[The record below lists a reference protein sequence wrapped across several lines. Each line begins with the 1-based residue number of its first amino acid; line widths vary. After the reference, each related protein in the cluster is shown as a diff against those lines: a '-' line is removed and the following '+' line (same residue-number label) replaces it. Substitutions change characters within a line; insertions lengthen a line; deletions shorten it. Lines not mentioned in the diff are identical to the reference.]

1 MGNSKLISLLIIFSF
16 LLFSNFPA
24 QKSIGEPVPGAE
36 IYIELEPDDEPIANV
51 STDENGEFSFI
62 SEVEL
67 PETGTFLLTLKL
79 PKKLAQFY
87 KLDLKKA
94 TKIKVPFNKLKDGPK
109 FSYVLYWTKPT
120 KAQNKG
126 AFAVSGKNST

>member
-1 MGNSKLISLLIIFSF
+1 MHKSILLSLFTIVSF
-16 LLFSNFPA
+16 FLFNNLSA
-24 QKSIGEPVPGAE
+24 QKSMGEPVPGAE
-36 IYIELEPDDEPIANV
+36 IYIELEPDDEPIANTI
-51 STDENGEFSFI
+51 TDENGEFYFM

-67 PETGTFLLTLKL
+67 PETGTFILTLKF
-79 PKKLAQFY
+79 PKKLSLLY

-94 TKIKVPFNKLKDGPK
+94 TKIKVPFNKMKDGPK
-109 FSYVLYWTKPT
+109 FSYVLYWIKPT

>member
-1 MGNSKLISLLIIFSF
+1 MGKSKLLFLSVLSLILILNNIS
-16 LLFSNFPA
+16 A
-24 QKSIGEPVPGAE
+24 QKSMGEPVPGAE
-36 IYIELEPDDEPIANV
+36 IYIELEPDDEPIANTT
-51 STDENGEFSFI
+51 TDENGEFYFM

-67 PETGTFLLTLKL
+67 PKTGTFVLTLKF
-79 PKKLAQFY
+79 PKKLSLLY

-94 TKIKVPFNKLKDGPK
+94 TKIKVPFNKMKDGPK
-109 FSYVLYWTKPT
+109 FSYVLYWIKPT